1 MTTTD
6 QPANPIS
13 LLYPPQYQHSPP
25 TSDLSTQYY
34 TDLGFQTIV
43 NALDLDGRHSRFVQ
57 QVLTEL
63 ATEPAVI
70 IYRQDILADLLRLP
84 VLVTNLTAL
93 LPHLAELAYIG
104 RGQLWDDSSPL
115 VLVSRRLLELENY
128 LLCVEGLTKALTQA
142 GNGIK
147 AAGFLALKTSL
158 ATLQASPDYQRLATE
173 LPLLRAQLNQTGS
186 VTLGINLD
194 SQFRPASAT
203 LLSVNPGRFMGKGS
217 MLERLLGK
225 TTDGA
230 SSLRGIAGLYKAD
243 PESAGAAAFQPEHQL
258 FRELSQILERA
269 VQPVLEALQQFSKLS
284 SGGLARLESE
294 LAFYLGGVKLT
305 VKLRTEGFA
314 LCCPLVAP
322 ATGVC
327 NIKGVYC
334 LDLVLRHQQPGK
346 ARLSEKPAPLPV
358 VTNDIEFGPDATIFI
373 LTGPNS
379 GGKTTF
385 TRAVGQA
392 QVLFQAGLLIPGER
406 AEISPAAGIFSHF
419 ATAERL
425 DIEGGRLAEE
435 LGRLAQVFRQ
445 ASSASLILL
454 NEPLT
459 STDHTSARVLSRDLL
474 GGLKLLGAR
483 TLYVTHIQ
491 ELISDTAALAEV
503 APDVKIVSL
512 VAGVTDQ
519 ANLGHTPTY
528 HIRRGQPQT
537 LGYASE
543 LARQYGL
550 SLSQI
555 AAMLEAKP

>member
-1 MTTTD
+1 M
-6 QPANPIS
+6 S
-13 LLYPPQYQHSPP
+13 LLYPSEYHSLNAP
-25 TSDLSTQYY
+25 TDEPNKNYL
-34 TDLGFQTIV
+34 TDLGLQTIV

-57 QVLTEL
+57 QVLTQL

-70 IYRQDILADLLRLP
+70 TYRQDVLADLLRLP
-84 VLVTNLTAL
+84 ALVTTLTAL
-93 LPHLAELAYIG
+93 LPHLAELAYAG

-115 VLVSRRLLELENY
+115 VLVARRLTELENY
-128 LLCVEGLTKALTQA
+128 LLCVDGLTKALTQA
-142 GNGIK
+142 GNNLK
-147 AAGFLALKTSL
+147 AAGFLALKANL
-158 ATLQASPDYQRLATE
+158 ATVQASPDYQRLAAE

-194 SQFRPASAT
+194 AQFRPASAT
-203 LLSVNPGRFMGKGS
+203 VLSVNPGRFVGKGS

-225 TTDGA
+225 ATDGA
-230 SSLRGIAGLYKAD
+230 SSLRGITGLHKANS
-243 PESAGAAAFQPEHQL
+243 ESPAAFAPEHQL

-269 VQPVLEALQQFSKLS
+269 VQPVLEALQQFSKLN
-284 SGGLARLESE
+284 SGGLARLEPE
-294 LAFYLGGVKLT
+294 LAFYLGAVKLT
-305 VKLRTEGFA
+305 TKLRAEGFM
-314 LCCPLVAP
+314 LCRPLISP
-322 ATGVC
+322 ATNVC

-334 LDLVLRHQQPGK
+334 LDLVLRHQQQSKAKPG
-346 ARLSEKPAPLPV
+346 EKLAPPPV
-358 VTNDIEFGPDATIFI
+358 VPNDIEFGPDATIFI

-385 TRAVGQA
+385 TRALGQA
-392 QVLFQAGLLIPGER
+392 QVLFQAGLLIPGQS
-406 AEISPAAGIFSHF
+406 AEISPADGIFTHF

-445 ASSASLILL
+445 ASSASLVLL

-491 ELISDTAALAEV
+491 ELITDTAALESV

-519 ANLGHTPTY
+519 ANLGHAPTY
-528 HIRRGQPQT
+528 HIQRGQPQT

-555 AAMLEAKP
+555 AAMLDSKP